1 VVHLGR
7 VIAEADHIRSS
18 QSGTFSCGLDSR
30 RFCAM
35 NSVDVVENVQKE
47 RWSIITN
54 QRYYIFGASEATI
67 FSKRESARSAS
78 HCGLN
83 FSSP

>member
-1 VVHLGR
+1 
-7 VIAEADHIRSS
+7 
-18 QSGTFSCGLDSR
+18 
-30 RFCAM
+30 M

-47 RWSIITN
+47 RWSIDMN
-54 QRYYIFGASEATI
+54 QRYYFFGASEATRLRQGYGAVSRPKDYFGARELTI